1 MPLRLLPWSLWPLFA
16 ELLLK
21 AAAGGNVSFPPHFAW
36 ITSHS
41 REASCASTYRFIVGF
56 GMALVATVSLN
67 ALSQNVAAEETT
79 SPDESVKQI
88 ALTEAQIESFIAAE
102 KEMAP
107 IIAKA
112 PQGDQPDPK
121 IMEQLEAVAKKYK
134 FANYAEF
141 DDVDENIGLVMS
153 GIDPDTKKYVGP
165 DAVLKK
171 EIATIDT
178 ENLPP
183 NDKKGQLDELQSEL
197 KSPPDPVQFPANI
210 DLVVKN
216 YDRLNRVMPAV
227 Q

>member
-1 MPLRLLPWSLWPLFA
+1 M
-16 ELLLK
+16 
-21 AAAGGNVSFPPHFAW
+21 
-36 ITSHS
+36 
-41 REASCASTYRFIVGF
+41 
-56 GMALVATVSLN
+56 
-67 ALSQNVAAEETT
+67 AAEETT

-88 ALTEAQIESFIAAE
+88 ALTETQIESFIAAE

-165 DAVLKK
+165 DAVIKK
-171 EIATIDT
+171 EIAAIDS

-216 YDRLNRVMPAV
+216 YDRLNSGNATGPIGPHGAREGRSDTQVG
-227 Q
+227 QSRG

>member
-1 MPLRLLPWSLWPLFA
+1 
-16 ELLLK
+16 
-21 AAAGGNVSFPPHFAW
+21 
-36 ITSHS
+36 
-41 REASCASTYRFIVGF
+41 
-56 GMALVATVSLN
+56 
-67 ALSQNVAAEETT
+67 
-79 SPDESVKQI
+79 
-88 ALTEAQIESFIAAE
+88 
-102 KEMAP
+102 MAP

-141 DDVDENIGLVMS
+141 DDVDENIGLIMS

-165 DAVLKK
+165 DAVIKK
-171 EIATIDT
+171 EIASIDT
-178 ENLPP
+178 ENLAP

-216 YDRLNRVMPAV
+216 YDKLNRVMPPV

>member
-1 MPLRLLPWSLWPLFA
+1 MRIA
-16 ELLLK
+16 TH
-21 AAAGGNVSFPPHFAW
+21 SFGTVF
-36 ITSHS
+36 S
-41 REASCASTYRFIVGF
+41 
-56 GMALVATVSLN
+56 MALAATLTLG
-67 ALSQNVAAEETT
+67 ALSQNVVAQEST
-79 SPDESVKQI
+79 SPGESLKQV
-88 ALTEAQIESFIAAE
+88 ALTNAQIENFIAAQ

-107 IIAKA
+107 IDAKA

-165 DAVLKK
+165 DAVIQK
-171 EIATIDT
+171 EIAAI
-178 ENLPP
+178 ESEKLPP
-183 NDKKGQLDELQSEL
+183 TDKKGQIDELQSDL
-197 KSPPDPVQFPANI
+197 KSPVEPVKFPANI

-216 YDRLNRVMPAV
+216 YDKLNAALPPP